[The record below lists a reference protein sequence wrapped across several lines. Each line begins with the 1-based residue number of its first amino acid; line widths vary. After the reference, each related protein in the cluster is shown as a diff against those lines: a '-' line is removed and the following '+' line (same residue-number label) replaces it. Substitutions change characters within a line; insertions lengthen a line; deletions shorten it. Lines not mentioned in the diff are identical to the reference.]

1 MKILV
6 VRKMSA
12 LEYHY
17 NGNHQSKEIIDS
29 HNEQAEN
36 ISKIEKILNDSNHEY
51 KTVTRK
57 ELSKRLVNEHD
68 LVISAG
74 GDGTVIAAA
83 AYNRDIL
90 QLNLKTDRKSRGT
103 LCQENIE
110 KALDCILNK
119 NYNIEKWARQDVY
132 LDGELIGR
140 ALNETCIGENLK
152 FSKMAK
158 YGIVFFQDRLVEF
171 PEIPQLCRNS
181 GLIIATGTG
190 STGWPAAFEPFPKNS
205 QFLKYKTILPY
216 GGNAEGESQYFGVKY
231 KGHEG
236 KFAIDTVE
244 YDLPRDS
251 VLEVKVSKNPL
262 RVIIP
267 KEEK

>member
-17 NGNHQSKEIIDS
+17 NGNHKSKEIIES
-29 HNEQAEN
+29 HNEQIEN
-36 ISKIEKILNDSNHEY
+36 ISKIEKILNDSNQDY

-57 ELSKRLVNEHD
+57 EMSKRLVGD
-68 LVISAG
+68 YDILISAG

-83 AYNRDIL
+83 AYNDNTP
-90 QLNLKTDRKSRGT
+90 QLNLKTDKRSKGT

-110 KALDCILNK
+110 KALNCILNK
-119 NYNIEKWARQDVY
+119 NYDIEKWTRQDVS
-132 LDGELIGR
+132 LDNELIGR
-140 ALNETCIGENLK
+140 ALNETCVGEGLK

-158 YGIVFFQDRLVEF
+158 YEIVFFQDRLVEF

-205 QFLKYKTILPY
+205 QFLKYKAILPY
-216 GGNAEGESQYFGVKY
+216 GGNAEGESQYFGIKY
-231 KGHEG
+231 RGHEG
-236 KFAIDTVE
+236 KFAIDTIE

-262 RVIIP
+262 EVIIP
-267 KEEK
+267 RGEK